1 MSNSCP
7 LLVIRACKLLILLS
21 YRGIIVRDSVFL
33 KKPNQCAV
41 QAPDHLTFF
50 FFCIFAPSVLT
61 RITSVAWLHLLHEDL
76 FS

>member
-1 MSNSCP
+1 MSTSCP
-7 LLVIRACKLLILLS
+7 LLVIKACKLLILLS

-50 FFCIFAPSVLT
+50 LFFF
-61 RITSVAWLHLLHEDL
+61 LHFCTICPNLHHICCL
-76 FS
+76 ASPAS